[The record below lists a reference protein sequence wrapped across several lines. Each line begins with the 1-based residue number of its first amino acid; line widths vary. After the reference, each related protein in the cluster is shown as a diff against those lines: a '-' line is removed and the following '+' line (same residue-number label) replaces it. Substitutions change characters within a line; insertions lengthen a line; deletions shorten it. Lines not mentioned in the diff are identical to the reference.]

1 MIAKGCNTIRALIE
15 TQYIVILRMID
26 GIVEYNNEALE
37 VSTNYAREIAKNN
50 SNGDND
56 VFHSIL
62 HNFDEQEDQQV
73 AISRESRK
81 ILFCAIF
88 AYYES
93 MLNEILR
100 YYNIITKATQVSQ
113 IIEAIEKE
121 YKKRY
126 SECLTVDTAI
136 VHDFYRILRNYFMH
150 GTISPTDL
158 AKIEMHIGVTYGIK
172 AYGNQAIDITSDDFL
187 SKSLENVKNVLTAIE
202 GAFSRQVSEEW
213 KMLKRANESVSE
225 AIKLYPPEYP
235 GIETKYPPY
244 CSIKVHKLI
253 LEAEKLYTPI
263 AKRGNPEA
271 QTKLAMLYLHLY
283 EPRQKKKVE
292 FWLKEAA
299 RQGYKQAIDMINDYE
314 IHM

>member
-62 HNFDEQEDQQV
+62 HNFDEEYDQLMT
-73 AISRESRK
+73 IGRESRR
-81 ILFCAIF
+81 ILFCTIF

-93 MLNEILR
+93 MLQEILR
-100 YYNIITKATQVSQ
+100 YYNINTKAEQVSQ
-113 IIEAIEKE
+113 IVEAIEKE

-126 SECLTVDTAI
+126 SEVLAVNTAI

-150 GTISPTDL
+150 GSISSDNL
-158 AKIEMHIGVTYGIK
+158 GKIEMHISVTYGVES
-172 AYGNQAIDITSDDFL
+172 YGNQTIDITDKTFL
-187 SKSLENVKNVLTAIE
+187 FKSLENVKHILTTIE
-202 GAFSRQVSEEW
+202 DTFSRQVSEEW
-213 KMLKRANESVSE
+213 KMLKRANECVSE

-235 GIETKYPPY
+235 GAETEYPPY